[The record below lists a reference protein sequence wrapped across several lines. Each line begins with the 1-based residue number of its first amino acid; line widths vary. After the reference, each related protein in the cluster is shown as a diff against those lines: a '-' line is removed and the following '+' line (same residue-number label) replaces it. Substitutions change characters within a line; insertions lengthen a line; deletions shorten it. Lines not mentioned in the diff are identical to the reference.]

1 MPYWTYDLI
10 SLRPGRLVSAA
21 RRGPTHSEGRSEM
34 SSKRSVVA
42 AVGLVVLMGLLWV
55 GQSQLQ
61 GTVSAQRVDAPMFQV
76 DPFWPQPFPNNWLLG
91 NAIGVWVDDS
101 DVIWMVH
108 RSSATLTGGETGAM
122 QDPPT
127 GDCCVGAPPVM
138 AFDRD
143 GNIVHAWGGEPG
155 EDYQGYEWPM
165 SNHGIFVDHEG
176 YVWIGGNGGGDS
188 HILKLTQ
195 DGDVVA
201 QFGSANA
208 RMAPDG
214 DGFVRNS
221 LDPVSF
227 GRVAEIFVDAEANE
241 AYISDGYFNRRV
253 AVIDAETGEMKRF
266 WGAYGNVPDDDYEYG
281 PRGADVPPAQQ
292 FRGPVHCAKI
302 SVDRLVYVCDRQSN
316 RLQVFTPEG
325 EFQRE
330 AFFAPSTL
338 GSGSTWDIAFSRDPE
353 QRYVFIADGVNQ
365 RIRVA
370 LRETLEELYTFGQG
384 GRYPG
389 EFFGAHSIAEDSDGN
404 LYVTETYE
412 GKRIQKFVYMG
423 EGSVPAGH
431 QGPPW
436 PER

>member
-1 MPYWTYDLI
+1 MK
-10 SLRPGRLVSAA
+10 V
-21 RRGPTHSEGRSEM
+21 
-34 SSKRSVVA
+34 KRAVA
-42 AVGLVVLMGLLWV
+42 TGAGLVMLIGLLWV

-61 GTVSAQRVDAPMFQV
+61 STVEAQSMQAPLFQV
-76 DPFWPQPFPNNWLLG
+76 DPFWPQPFPNHWLLG
-91 NAIGVWVDDS
+91 NAIGVWVDDA
-101 DVIWMVH
+101 DIIWMVH

-127 GDCCVGAPPVM
+127 GECCVGAPPVM

-143 GNIVHAWGGEPG
+143 GNIVHAWGGDPG
-155 EDYQGYEWPM
+155 ENYQGYEWPE

-176 YVWIGGNGGGDS
+176 YVWVGGNGGGDA

-208 RMAPDG
+208 RQAPDG
-214 DGFVRNS
+214 MGFVPNS
-221 LDPVSF
+221 LDPESF
-227 GRVAEIFVDAEANE
+227 GRVAEIFVDAETNE

-253 AVIDAETGEMKRF
+253 AVIDGDTGEMQRF
-266 WGAYGNVPDDDYEYG
+266 WGAYGNVPDDDYEFG
-281 PRGADVPPAQQ
+281 PRGADQPGAQQ

-302 SVDRLVYVCDRQSN
+302 SVDRRVYVCDRQSN

-325 EFQRE
+325 EFLE
-330 AFFAPSTL
+330 EGFYAPATL
-338 GSGSTWDIAFSRDPE
+338 GAGSTWDVAFSTDPE
-353 QRYVFIADGVNQ
+353 QTYIFIADGVNQ
-365 RIRVA
+365 RIRVVH
-370 LRETLEELYTFGQG
+370 RETLEELYTFGQG

-404 LYVTETYE
+404 LYVTETFE

-423 EGSVPAGH
+423 EGPAPSGH